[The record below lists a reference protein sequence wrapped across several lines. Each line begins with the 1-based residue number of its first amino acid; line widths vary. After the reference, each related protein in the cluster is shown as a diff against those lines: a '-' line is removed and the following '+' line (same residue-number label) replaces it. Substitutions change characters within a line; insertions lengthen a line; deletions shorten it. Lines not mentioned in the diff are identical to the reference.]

1 MSESIETPVQAQ
13 PPSQP
18 YKNLIVVL
26 TVITTVL
33 AAVLAA
39 LQADAS
45 IRADIANRD
54 SQYLAIQVSGEL
66 HRSGLM
72 GNYEM
77 NIFGDYL
84 TNAQEA
90 TILEL
95 TSLEQEQDGD
105 QEAADA
111 TSELAAIVQ
120 ARAAVGE
127 KFSIMFTDPRYAPQ
141 GENEFMPKAD
151 QYVIDL
157 YAEANA
163 IVERQNAASDAY
175 ARWNRKSDS
184 YVTALTILAVAFF
197 LFGLAQA
204 VRNVRLRL
212 AFAALGTLVI
222 LFSMF
227 FSAIALIA

>member
-1 MSESIETPVQAQ
+1 MSEAIETPVQAQ
-13 PPSQP
+13 ESSDR
-18 YKNLIVVL
+18 YKSLIVIL

-39 LQADAS
+39 LQSDAS
-45 IRADIANRD
+45 IRADVANRD
-54 SQYLAIQVSGEL
+54 SQYLAIQASGVL
-66 HRSGLM
+66 HRSGLA

-77 NIFGDYL
+77 NVFGDYL
-84 TNAQEA
+84 TNAQES

-95 TSLEQEQDGD
+95 TSLEQEQNGD
-105 QEAADA
+105 EEAAKS
-111 TSELAAIVQ
+111 TRELAAVAQ
-120 ARAAVGE
+120 ARASVGE

-141 GENEFMPKAD
+141 GENEFLPKAD

-163 IVERQNAASDAY
+163 IVERQNEASDTY
-175 ARWNRKSDS
+175 ARWNRKADS

-204 VRNVRLRL
+204 VKNARLRL
-212 AFAALGTLVI
+212 AFAAFGTVVI
-222 LFSMF
+222 LFSLL
-227 FSAIALIA
+227 FSVITLIA

>member
-1 MSESIETPVQAQ
+1 MRESVETPVPAQ
-13 PPSQP
+13 PPSEQ

-33 AAVLAA
+33 AVVIAG
-39 LQADAS
+39 LQSDAN

-105 QEAADA
+105 QEAAEA
-111 TSELAAIVQ
+111 TRELAAIAQ
-120 ARAAVGE
+120 ARASVGE

-151 QYVIDL
+151 QYVIDV

-163 IVERQNAASDAY
+163 IVERQNEASDTY
-175 ARWNRKSDS
+175 ARWNRKADS
-184 YVTALTILAVAFF
+184 YITALTILAVAFF

-204 VRNVRLRL
+204 VRNTRLRL
-212 AFAALGTLVI
+212 TFAMLGTLVI
-222 LFSMF
+222 LFSLL
-227 FSAIALIA
+227 FSVIALIA

>member
-1 MSESIETPVQAQ
+1 MNESVATPVQAQ
-13 PPSQP
+13 ESSDR

-39 LQADAS
+39 LQSDAS

-54 SQYLAIQVSGEL
+54 SQYLAIQASGEL

-77 NIFGDYL
+77 NVFGDYL
-84 TNAQEA
+84 TNAQES

-95 TSLEQEQDGD
+95 TSLEQEQDGKE
-105 QEAADA
+105 EAAAA
-111 TSELAAIVQ
+111 TRELVAVAQ
-120 ARAAVGE
+120 ARAVVGE

-141 GENEFMPKAD
+141 GENEFMPNAD
-151 QYVIDL
+151 QYVLDL
-157 YAEANA
+157 YEEANA
-163 IVERQNAASDAY
+163 IVERQNEASDAY
-175 ARWNRKSDS
+175 ARWNRKADS

-204 VRNVRLRL
+204 VKHARLRF
-212 AFAALGTLVI
+212 AFAMFGMVVI
-222 LFSMF
+222 LFSLL
-227 FSAIALIA
+227 FSVITLIA